1 MSDFICSKCNYTSNV
16 KQNVSKHIR
25 INKCWIQGSEE
36 PKINKTVKS
45 VNCEYCDHSFETV
58 IGLYKHVNY
67 QCKIKRQLDKKKEKD
82 ALELDKLREEFEG
95 KIKELELKFD
105 KQTESIKSTNINNT
119 TNNTTN
125 NTIDNSTNNT
135 IIVVNNPVIL
145 SYNNEDLVTADI
157 IKECIPRKFLS
168 VEYMIKNIHLNPKN
182 PEGHNIYI
190 TNKRENEAYAFKN
203 GKWSLMKKD
212 DLFGEIIPRY
222 EGYMEDYA
230 NKDPK
235 YIKDIQTYKDIKKRD
250 FVDKKGNYDE
260 KIFIENISKDINA
273 LFINNKEI
281 VANTKKK
288 YEDYQKTLLNE

>member
-1 MSDFICSKCNYTSNV
+1 MTDFVCSKCNYVSNR
-16 KQNVSKHIR
+16 KQNVVKHIR

-36 PKINKTVKS
+36 PIINKTVKS
-45 VNCEYCDHSFETV
+45 VSCEYCDHSFDTV
-58 IGLYKHVNY
+58 MGLYKHVNY
-67 QCKIKRQLDKKKEKD
+67 QCKIKRQLDKKKEND
-82 ALELDKLREEFEG
+82 APELDKLREEVND
-95 KIKELELKFD
+95 LKLIVN
-105 KQTESIKSTNINNT
+105 QQSEAIKSTNINNT
-119 TNNTTN
+119 TNNTIN
-125 NTIDNSTNNT
+125 NDNSTNNT
-135 IIVVNNPVIL
+135 IIVVNNPVVIL
-145 SYNNEDLVTADI
+145 SYNDEDLVTNDI

-235 YIKDIQTYKDIKKRD
+235 LIKDIQTYKDIKKRD

-260 KIFIENISKDINA
+260 KEFIVRISKDINA

-288 YEDYQKTLLNE
+288 YEDYQKTLMISGPNGS